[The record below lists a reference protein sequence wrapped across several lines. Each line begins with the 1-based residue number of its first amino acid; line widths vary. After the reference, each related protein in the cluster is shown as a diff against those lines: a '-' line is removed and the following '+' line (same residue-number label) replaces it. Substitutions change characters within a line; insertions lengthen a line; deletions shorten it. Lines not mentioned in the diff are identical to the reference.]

1 MEQVQA
7 YYKNINSSPVKEGR
21 KLIKAVL
28 YTITYEDLPIQ
39 ESHELIFYLSSA
51 ATKTKGFMEVIRNL
65 SKFISEL
72 KAVYQSI
79 KKIKRLEGSK
89 KGKETATPQI

>member
-1 MEQVQA
+1 
-7 YYKNINSSPVKEGR
+7 
-21 KLIKAVL
+21 
-28 YTITYEDLPIQ
+28 
-39 ESHELIFYLSSA
+39 
-51 ATKTKGFMEVIRNL
+51 MEVIRNL

>member
-7 YYKNINSSPVKEGR
+7 YYKNIDSSPVEEGQ

-51 ATKTKGFMEVIRNL
+51 ATKTKRFTEVIKNPT
-65 SKFISEL
+65 KFVSEL
-72 KAVYQSI
+72 RTVYQSI
-79 KKIKRLEGSK
+79 KEIK
-89 KGKETATPQI
+89 